1 MSQKEEKYLHQWR
14 SENIAPYVLNI
25 TVADV
30 PLTIPPGVFN
40 PSSSL
45 TYSSGMLL
53 EHIPSDLNEKSVMD
67 MGTGSGIIA
76 IRSAL
81 NNAKNV
87 LAIDI
92 DKKAL
97 KAAEVN
103 ADLNGCVDS
112 ITMVWSDLFHQIP
125 TGQYDYIF
133 ANLPIIDVDFDDL
146 YLRLLNT
153 YEKHLKSGGE
163 LWLVYA
169 SFGDQNM
176 AAKFFDAHPNLIE
189 KLTKSKLDVQWH
201 LYKFSK

>member
-1 MSQKEEKYLHQWR
+1 MSQKEGKYLQQWR

-40 PSSSL
+40 PSSNL
-45 TYSSGMLL
+45 TFSSSMLL
-53 EHIPSDLNEKSVMD
+53 ENMPADLNDKSIMD

-81 NNAKNV
+81 NNATNV

-97 KAAEVN
+97 KAAEFN
-103 ADLNGCVDS
+103 AQFNSCVDN
-112 ITMVWSDLFHQIP
+112 ITMVWSDLFHHIP

-153 YEKHLKSGGE
+153 YKKHLKSGGE

-169 SFGDQNM
+169 SFGDQDL

-189 KLTKSKLDVQWH
+189 KLTKQKLGVTWY